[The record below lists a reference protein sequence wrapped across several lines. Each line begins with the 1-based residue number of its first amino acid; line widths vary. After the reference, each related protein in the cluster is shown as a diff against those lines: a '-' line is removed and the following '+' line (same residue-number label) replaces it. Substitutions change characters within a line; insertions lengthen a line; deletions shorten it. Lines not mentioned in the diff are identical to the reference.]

1 MPERIK
7 VGMASWKIARSR
19 DVLVTF
25 GLGSCVGL
33 GLWDPEQQ
41 IAAMA
46 HIMLPD
52 SRQPRFRQEVN
63 PAKFAD
69 TAVKAMLDHFP
80 QLGVPIA
87 RLQAKLVGG
96 ANMFAFPGRNSGTE
110 STLNIGLRNVQA
122 VKEKLRES
130 GIPLVGEDTG
140 GSQGRS
146 VEYYADSGLMHIRTA
161 LTGERDL

>member
-1 MPERIK
+1 MAERIK
-7 VGMASWKIARSR
+7 VGMASWKIAREQ

-33 GLWDPEQQ
+33 GLWDPLLK

-52 SRQPRFRQEVN
+52 SKQPRFRQEVN

-69 TAVKAMLDHFP
+69 TAVMVMLERFP
-80 QLGVPIA
+80 QLGVPNT

-96 ANMFAFPGRNSGTE
+96 ANMFVFSGKMSSKE
-110 STLNIGLRNVQA
+110 SMNIGERNILA
-122 VKEKLRES
+122 VKEKLKEA
-130 GIPLVGEDTG
+130 GIPLLAEDTG
-140 GSQGRS
+140 GSSGRS
-146 VEYYADSGLMHIRTA
+146 VEFLAETGMMKIRTA
-161 LTGERDL
+161 LSGEHEI

>member
-7 VGMASWKIARSR
+7 VGMASWKVARSR
-19 DVLVTF
+19 DILVTF

-33 GLWDPEQQ
+33 GLWDPETH

-52 SRQPRFRQEVN
+52 SKQPRFRQELN

-69 TAVKAMLDHFP
+69 TAVKTMLDHFLQTGIP
-80 QLGVPIA
+80 FS

-96 ANMFAFPGRNSGTE
+96 ANMFAFPGRNGGTE
-110 STLNIGLRNVQA
+110 GNISIGQRNVQA
-122 VKEKLRES
+122 VKDKLREFS
-130 GIPLVGEDTG
+130 IPVVGEDTG

-146 VEYYADSGLMHIRTA
+146 VEYYADSGLMKIRTA
-161 LTGERDL
+161 LTGEREL